1 MFMESVVYGG
11 QLMANDQWWELW
23 ALGDPALDELLS
35 WLIQEMGCKG
45 TSSQIKDGQ
54 LRICGYFAQNQVSQ
68 TDLTQMAAQLR
79 EAAAT
84 ANLGTLEV
92 GWIVIQ
98 EEDWASSW
106 KDYWHPTEVGDR
118 LLIHPDWLPL
128 PVTDR
133 MVLRLNPGVAFGTG
147 AHATTQLC
155 LVALEQQLTPPI
167 THPCVVADIGCGTG
181 ILAIAALQ
189 FGADRAFAVDN
200 DPLAVRAA
208 QECRDL
214 NGIEPN
220 RMVVEE
226 GTIETAIALAQDP
239 VDGFCCN
246 ILAHIIIELVPQMK
260 TLTKPQGWGI
270 LSGILQRQVPDVVE
284 ALNAEG
290 WQVVQQWQQQDWAC
304 LKIVCPD

>member
-1 MFMESVVYGG
+1 MKPVFIEVKS
-11 QLMANDQWWELW
+11 MANSQWWELW
-23 ALGDPALDELLS
+23 ALGEPALDELLA
-35 WLIQEMGCKG
+35 WEIQSMGCQG
-45 TSSQIKDGQ
+45 TASQIKDGQ
-54 LRICGYFAQNQVSQ
+54 LRICGYFAQSQVSE
-68 TDLTQMAAQLR
+68 TALTQMADRVRLS
-79 EAAAT
+79 AAT
-84 ANLGTLEV
+84 ANLGSIEV
-92 GWIVIQ
+92 GWNVIQ

-128 PVTDR
+128 PTTDR
-133 MVLRLNPGVAFGTG
+133 IILRLNPGVAFGTG

-155 LVALEQQLTPPI
+155 LVALEQQLTQSAL
-167 THPCVVADIGCGTG
+167 HPRVIADIGCGTG

-189 FGADRAFAVDN
+189 FGADQAFAVDT
-200 DPLAVRAA
+200 DPLAIQAA

-214 NGIEPN
+214 NAIEPS

-226 GTIETAIALAQDP
+226 GSIETAITLAKTP

-260 TLTKPQGWGI
+260 ELTQPKGWGI
-270 LSGILQRQVPDVVE
+270 LSGILQKQVPDVVE
-284 ALNAEG
+284 ALTAHGWKVAEH
-290 WQVVQQWQQQDWAC
+290 WQQADWAC

>member
-1 MFMESVVYGG
+1 
-11 QLMANDQWWELW
+11 MANSQWWELW
-23 ALGDPALDELLS
+23 VLGIPALDELLS
-35 WLIQEMGCKG
+35 WEIQAMGCKG

-54 LRICGYFAQNQVSQ
+54 LRICGYFAQSLVSEAA
-68 TDLTQMAAQLR
+68 LTQMAHQLKQSM
-79 EAAAT
+79 AT
-84 ANLGTLEV
+84 ADLGDIEV
-92 GWIVIQ
+92 GWNVIQ

-128 PVTDR
+128 PATDR
-133 MVLRLNPGVAFGTG
+133 IVLRLNPGVAFGTG

-155 LVALEQQLTPPI
+155 LVALEQQFNQPTD
-167 THPCVVADIGCGTG
+167 HPYVVADIGCGTG

-189 FGADRAFAVDN
+189 FGADQAFAVDN
-200 DPLAVRAA
+200 DPLAVQAA

-214 NGIEPN
+214 NAIKAN

-226 GTIETAIALAQDP
+226 GTIETAIALAQTP
-239 VDGFCCN
+239 IDGFCCN

-260 TLTKPQGWGI
+260 TLVKPKGWGI
-270 LSGILQRQVPDVVE
+270 LSGILEKQVPDVVA
-284 ALNAEG
+284 ALTANG
-290 WQVVQQWQQQDWAC
+290 WQVEQHWQQQDWAC